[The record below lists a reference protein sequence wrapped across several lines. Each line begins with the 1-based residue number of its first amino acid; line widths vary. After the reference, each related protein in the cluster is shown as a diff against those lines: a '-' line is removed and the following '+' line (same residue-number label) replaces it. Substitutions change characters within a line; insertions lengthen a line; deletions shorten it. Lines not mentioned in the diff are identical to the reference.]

1 MIVVAS
7 VLLMLM
13 CCVMV
18 SVRMMQFVREQRRG
32 TWKTAVPRT
41 IMGSSGRGNVRGSY
55 FVKVGESVSPWPHSH
70 TPDDL
75 G

>member
-41 IMGSSGRGNVRGSY
+41 IMGSSGRGRGSY
-55 FVKVGESVSPWPHSH
+55 FVEVGESVSPWPYSHS
-70 TPDDL
+70 PDDL